1 MRKETWLGMGLVI
14 VKLGEVKRQRG
25 QGLRRGRRDNYQ
37 SVDRLHL
44 HHTIENTESSLFQRR
59 LLFTVW
65 QDICNSSTFIHRV
78 GTGIVLG
85 EMYRDRSI
93 QPPIVIFI

>member
-25 QGLRRGRRDNYQ
+25 RGLRRGRRDNYQ

-44 HHTIENTESSLFQRR
+44 HHMIENTESSLFQRR
-59 LLFTVW
+59 LSFAVW
-65 QDICNSSTFIHRV
+65 QDIHNLSTFSHRV

-85 EMYRDRSI
+85 KTYRD
-93 QPPIVIFI
+93 